1 MKSSELKIRVYVV
14 DDDAVLLSAVVQA
27 FELEDFDVAP
37 ISEAKRLLV
46 EIDEHFAGVIVTD
59 VRMPKMDGI
68 TFFKAIKKID
78 PEIPVIFLT
87 GHADAP
93 MVLSTLHEGAFDFFS
108 KPVDTEHLLATTR
121 RAIDTRRLVLEN
133 RELKARAKK
142 VLAGSELIGESP
154 IMEQLRSTIH
164 QIAKSEV
171 DVLLEGETSTGKDLI
186 AHTLHQLSE
195 RSSNNF
201 VAVNC
206 AALPERMAEF
216 ELFGAIQNLKSND
229 RSSGVGKIEQSHKG
243 TLFLDEIDSLPL
255 NIQGQLVPILESRKM
270 LGMSVTGGKK
280 LSLRVI
286 ASVSKDLLLGVERGE
301 FRADLYY
308 LLSTVR
314 LRLPPLRNR
323 RDDIPLLFAHFVSLA
338 TQKFSKKIPKM
349 NLITQQRLIE
359 YEWPGNVRELKNYAD
374 SIVLGIEDQ
383 NVVNVVEQL
392 TLPDRVE
399 KFEANTI
406 RSALEQTNGD
416 VRSTIK
422 QLGIPR
428 KTFYDKV
435 TRHKINI
442 NKYRK
447 QVD

>member
-14 DDDAVLLSAVVQA
+14 DDDAVLLSAIVQA
-27 FELEDFDVAP
+27 FELENFDVTP
-37 ISEAKRLLV
+37 ISEAKRLLA
-46 EIDEHFAGVIVTD
+46 EIDEHFAAVIVTD

-171 DVLLEGETSTGKDLI
+171 DVLLEGETSTGKNLV
-186 AHTLHQLSE
+186 AHMLHQLSE
-195 RSSNNF
+195 RASNNF

-206 AALPERMAEF
+206 SALPERMAES

-229 RSSGVGKIEQSHKG
+229 RSGGVGKIEQSHKG

-255 NIQGQLVPILESRKM
+255 NIQGQLVPVLESRKM

-286 ASVSKDLLLGVERGE
+286 ASTSKDLLMAVEQGE

-349 NLITQQRLIE
+349 NLVTQQRLIE

-383 NVVNVVEQL
+383 NVINIVEQL

-406 RSALEQTNGD
+406 RSALEQSSGD